1 MTAEEFQAAGV
12 ELYGRRWKAPMSRA
26 LGIDDVTVWRYVTA
40 ATPIPGP
47 VAAAVRCFLI
57 VKRGGGG
64 GTCG

>member
-12 ELYGRRWKAPMSRA
+12 ELYGKRWKVPMARA
-26 LGIDDVTVWRYVTA
+26 LGIDPSSVWRF
-40 ATPIPGP
+40 ATGQGPIPGP
-47 VAAAVRCFLI
+47 VGAAVRCFMI